1 MTAMNEAPQKVQ
13 VFGLGRPR
21 PGTEGAKRRH
31 YVKWRIDGRDRT
43 RAFRTRAEADRYRSR
58 LLAAAHDGNRFDE
71 ASGLPDPWL
80 GRSDGPTWWSWS
92 QEWLALKWPQWS
104 GHSRRSAVEVL
115 VLLTPLLHRDGAPK
129 PPDDL
134 AGWLR
139 NTGFRPGLENEGP
152 AVAWLERW
160 SIPLEEIEPA
170 LVESAL
176 TAVCSK
182 ANGQA
187 TAPSVARRRRGIFGA
202 VLRMAVRRGL
212 LIGNPMDRAE
222 WRTPTS
228 ASGINIGTVPAPAD
242 VTQVVDAVAALHSS
256 GARYAALFACVGIAG
271 MRPSEAIGLR
281 VSDLDLP
288 AQGWGLASLR
298 GALTSPG
305 TRYTADGEVV
315 EAKGLKHRP
324 IDATRDVPLAPALV
338 QILTTHLSRFETAGG
353 RVFSNAKGRPMTS
366 TNYGPI
372 WLRARGQLWPDG
384 HPLASATAYD
394 LRHAAATMML
404 RAAVPPAEVARR
416 LGHSVDVL
424 MRVYA
429 GVFEDERE
437 RSNEL
442 IDAASVAAT
451 NRTGA
456 E

>member
-1 MTAMNEAPQKVQ
+1 MSGPPQKVQ
-13 VFGLGRPR
+13 IFGLGRPR
-21 PGTEGAKRRH
+21 AGAEPANRRH
-31 YVKWRIDGRDRT
+31 YVKWRVDGRDRT
-43 RAFRTRAEADRYRSR
+43 RAFRTRAEADRYRSQ
-58 LLAAAHDGNRFDE
+58 LLAAAHDGTRFDD
-71 ASGLPDPWL
+71 ASGLPEPWL
-80 GRSDGPTWWSWS
+80 GRSDGPSWWSWS

-115 VLLTPLLHRDGAPK
+115 VLLTPLLHRAGAPD

-134 AGWLR
+134 GGWLR
-139 NTGFRPGLENEGP
+139 NTGFRPSVENDGP

-160 SIPLEEIEPA
+160 SIPLDEIGPA
-170 LVESAL
+170 LVESTL
-176 TAVCSK
+176 SAVCSK

-228 ASGINIGTVPAPAD
+228 AAGINIGTVPAPSD
-242 VTQVVDAVAALHSS
+242 VTQLVETVAALQSP
-256 GARYAALFACVGIAG
+256 GARYAAFFATVGIAG
-271 MRPSEAIGLR
+271 MRPSEAIGLKIT
-281 VSDLDLP
+281 DLELP
-288 AQGWGLASLR
+288 AKGWGLASLR

-315 EAKGLKHRP
+315 EAKGLKHGP
-324 IDATRDVPLAPALV
+324 VDATRDVPLAPALV
-338 QILTTHLSRFETAGG
+338 KILATHIARFETVEG
-353 RVFSNAKGRPMTS
+353 RVFSNGKGRPMTS
-366 TNYGPI
+366 TNYGPL
-372 WLRARGQLWPDG
+372 WQRARAQLWPEG
-384 HPLASATAYD
+384 HPLASATVYD

-429 GVFEDERE
+429 GVFDDERE

-442 IDAASVAAT
+442 LDAASEP
-451 NRTGA
+451 GA
-456 E
+456 RPRE

>member
-58 LLAAAHDGNRFDE
+58 LLAAAHDGTRFDE

-80 GRSDGPTWWSWS
+80 GRGDGPTWWSWS

-202 VLRMAVRRGL
+202 VLRMAVR
-212 LIGNPMDRAE
+212 E
-222 WRTPTS
+222 VCS
-228 ASGINIGTVPAPAD
+228 S
-242 VTQVVDAVAALHSS
+242 VTRWTERS
-256 GARYAALFACVGIAG
+256 GARLQAHRGSTSGRCPRLPTSRRSSTRSRRCTRLAPVTQPSSHALASPVCGHQ
-271 MRPSEAIGLR
+271 RPSG
-281 VSDLDLP
+281 
-288 AQGWGLASLR
+288 
-298 GALTSPG
+298 
-305 TRYTADGEVV
+305 
-315 EAKGLKHRP
+315 
-324 IDATRDVPLAPALV
+324 
-338 QILTTHLSRFETAGG
+338 
-353 RVFSNAKGRPMTS
+353 
-366 TNYGPI
+366 
-372 WLRARGQLWPDG
+372 
-384 HPLASATAYD
+384 
-394 LRHAAATMML
+394 
-404 RAAVPPAEVARR
+404 
-416 LGHSVDVL
+416 
-424 MRVYA
+424 
-429 GVFEDERE
+429 
-437 RSNEL
+437 
-442 IDAASVAAT
+442 
-451 NRTGA
+451 
-456 E
+456 